1 MKIQKSPFQ
10 NHEPLFFKDFPAKN
24 ISFENASPKMGKF
37 IDWDFTVTVLGGCKW
52 CFVGRVGFTGGF
64 MSGLRY
70 YGLVCLL
77 VDILWCGE
85 FGFLYPVQI
94 NVQNAVCA
102 GDFYTF
108 AHLKRRLLHVLQI
121 IL

>member
-1 MKIQKSPFQ
+1 MVF
-10 NHEPLFFKDFPAKN
+10 
-24 ISFENASPKMGKF
+24 
-37 IDWDFTVTVLGGCKW
+37 W
-52 CFVGRVGFTGGF
+52 GRVGFTDGF

-102 GDFYTF
+102 GDF
-108 AHLKRRLLHVLQI
+108 
-121 IL
+121 